1 MEMSDGKTDYW
12 SDFERISGSGIPQS
26 ALWLIGNGKLTD
38 LSDPAQVRMVAEE
51 RNATVKLMT
60 GKPPAE
66 SVEAVM
72 NWITDQV
79 NAYADGAYGMWDIYL
94 YQPETANMQPIITSV
109 PKGPVQDF
117 NGWIKIKKTDLSGKP
132 LSGATF
138 GVFEDEAC
146 QSQIGEFTTG
156 SDEWTYKEVQMTK
169 ATQTFWV
176 KETSAPTGYVGSSLP
191 YQVVV
196 SAVNNSTKETAEPVN
211 GGAPVKNRE
220 PQTPT
225 GIVNKVDQDGN
236 GIGPAMVHLCELDQ
250 WNFDGS

>member
-1 MEMSDGKTDYW
+1 M
-12 SDFERISGSGIPQS
+12 
-26 ALWLIGNGKLTD
+26 
-38 LSDPAQVRMVAEE
+38 
-51 RNATVKLMT
+51 
-60 GKPPAE
+60 
-66 SVEAVM
+66 
-72 NWITDQV
+72 
-79 NAYADGAYGMWDIYL
+79 
-94 YQPETANMQPIITSV
+94 
-109 PKGPVQDF
+109 
-117 NGWIKIKKTDLSGKP
+117 
-132 LSGATF
+132 SGATF

-196 SAVNNSTKETAEPVN
+196 SAVNNSTKETAAPVN